1 MGGVNKNTNSSRT
14 SNKKTKM
21 TRPAKRIKA
30 PAAKRIT
37 RADKIR
43 RAYDLKARVY
53 EALNMAGLDTTL
65 KYLPYAKNFDLLFV
79 ALEPDANER
88 RVRLRRIISGVPKVD
103 DAFWIEVLHRYCS
116 EIYNVSRFFCAFTY
130 NPGMLDLPSTI
141 TQK

>member
-1 MGGVNKNTNSSRT
+1 MGGVNKNTNRSRT
-14 SNKKTKM
+14 SNKKTEM
-21 TRPAKRIKA
+21 TRPAKRTKA

-37 RADKIR
+37 RADKIK
-43 RAYDLKARVY
+43 RAYELKARVY
-53 EALNMAGLDTTL
+53 EALNMAGLDTNVR
-65 KYLPYAKNFDLLFV
+65 YLPYAKNFDLLFV